1 MDFNIVKQNFKDM
14 KKIILY
20 GLTASLMAAFIFS
33 GCEKNDEYK
42 LDPNRLLPI
51 KVIDNNPII
60 EGAQVTKQKR
70 LSAHE
75 FCCNALNM
83 HEYASGVCEVA
94 TDFWSV
100 GTEWGGSA
108 FNDQEI
114 DTTNNI
120 VYHWACFFISE
131 DGSLLKD
138 YINSKDIYYRSD
150 ITGDTVAYI
159 SNNAIRSARSKI
171 DSLFNAKKYEE
182 VYKEYQEAL
191 TIYTCTGAE
200 FKVLKEKGLN

>member
-1 MDFNIVKQNFKDM
+1 M
-14 KKIILY
+14 KKIVLY
-20 GLTASLMAAFIFS
+20 GLTASLIAAFVFS

-42 LDPNRLLPI
+42 LDPNRLLPLKI
-51 KVIDNNPII
+51 IDNNPTV
-60 EGAQVTKQKR
+60 EGAQATKQKR

-83 HEYASGVCEVA
+83 QEYACGVIEIDIPNNSA
-94 TDFWSV
+94 GS
-100 GTEWGGSA
+100 EWGGHA
-108 FNDQEI
+108 FSDEQI

-120 VYHWACFFISE
+120 VCHWACFIIGE
-131 DGSLLKD
+131 DGSLLKE
-138 YINSKDIYYRSD
+138 YLNSKDIYYRSD

-171 DSLFNAKKYEE
+171 DSLFNAEKYEE
-182 VYKEYQEAL
+182 VYKVYQDAM

-200 FKVLKEKGLN
+200 FKALKGKGLN